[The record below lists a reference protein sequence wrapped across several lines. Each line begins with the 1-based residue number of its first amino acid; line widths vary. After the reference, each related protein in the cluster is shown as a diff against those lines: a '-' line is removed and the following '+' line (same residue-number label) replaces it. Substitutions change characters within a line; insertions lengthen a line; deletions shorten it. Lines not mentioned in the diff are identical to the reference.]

1 MCSDNVRSRQPAR
14 FAALGAYVLVALS
27 LGACGS
33 HYVSRGATLYGDGH
47 YVEAE
52 EMFERTEGRLADS
65 SSSERARFGL
75 YRGATFLKLGDP
87 VHAARWLGYA
97 RSVMSSDPDAL
108 SAADVALLEA
118 SLKTLASVKAKEPPA
133 PNSDATLATAPEDS
147 THAPEQ

>member
-1 MCSDNVRSRQPAR
+1 M
-14 FAALGAYVLVALS
+14 LVALA

-33 HYVSRGATLYGDGH
+33 HYVSRGASLYGDGH

-52 EMFERTEGRLADS
+52 EVFERTEGRLAES
-65 SSSERARFGL
+65 TSSERARFGL

-97 RSVMSSDPDAL
+97 RSVVSSDPDAL
-108 SAADVALLEA
+108 GTADVALLEA
-118 SLKTLASVKAKEPPA
+118 SLKILAGVKANEPPA

-147 THAPEQ
+147 SHTPEQ